1 MKRNQIINWIAE
13 LFNESPEEIASE
25 TKREDIMEWDSIGTL
40 NLMAELDQK
49 FGIVLTN
56 EDLDALN
63 SVGDLI
69 DLLGKYGKIDD

>member
-1 MKRNQIINWIAE
+1 MNRNEITNWIAE
-13 LFNESPEEIASE
+13 LFNESPDELTSE
-25 TKREDIMEWDSIGTL
+25 TQREDIIEWDSIGTL

-56 EDLDALN
+56 DDLETLQ

-69 DLLGKYGKIDD
+69 DLLAKQGKVSE